1 MCFHNTVSYQG
12 DLQMKLNSVG
22 YELFQEENAVRLF
35 LFVFPKNKLF
45 KWKTGFLLMFFLTV

>member
-35 LFVFPKNKLF
+35 CLFFQKINYLSGKQVFC
-45 KWKTGFLLMFFLTV
+45 